1 MIPLLWLAGAAL
13 VGVVGGVAIAV
24 YWKEIIGWIEKY
36 MPNFQRLFNKIY
48 KVQWHLLGSW
58 MKYIQIL

>member
-24 YWKEIIGWIEKY
+24 YWKEIIGWIEKVVV
-36 MPNFQRLFNKIY
+36 F
-48 KVQWHLLGSW
+48 
-58 MKYIQIL
+58 